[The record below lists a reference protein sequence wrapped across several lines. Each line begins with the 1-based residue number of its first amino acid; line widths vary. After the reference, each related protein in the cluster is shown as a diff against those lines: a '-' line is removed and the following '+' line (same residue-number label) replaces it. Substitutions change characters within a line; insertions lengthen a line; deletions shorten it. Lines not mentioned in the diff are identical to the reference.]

1 MTCFY
6 NWFYNVFAKSFGQG
20 VLPLLFASIVFWVG
34 KICTTQQSVFD
45 LQCDLPDAILDYYNS
60 NDANGE
66 GDSND

>member
-20 VLPLLFASIVFWVG
+20 VLPLLFASIVFWVC
-34 KICTTQQSVFD
+34 KETQQSAFD
-45 LQCDLPDAILDYYNS
+45 LQRHLPDAILDYYNS